1 MDSEGVLMCL
11 EELADK
17 LGIEVRWDTL
27 AGPGG
32 LCELRGKRIL
42 MVDRDLDDLSRIDVM
57 ASALC
62 DEPIEDMYILP
73 EIREILDKAKLN
85 KQVERP

>member
-1 MDSEGVLMCL
+1 MDSENILMCL

-42 MVDRDLDDLSRIDVM
+42 MVDRTLDDLTKIDVM
-57 ASALC
+57 AAALC
-62 DEPIEDMYILP
+62 DEPVEDLYILP
-73 EIREILDKAKLN
+73 EVREILEKAKLN
-85 KQVERP
+85 KQVGAE